1 MKLPVIPDDNEL
13 MKTNCRAVINILNVK
28 AIRGRYKADRNN
40 RISLE
45 LIIR

>member
-28 AIRGRYKADRNN
+28 AIRGR
-40 RISLE
+40 
-45 LIIR
+45 